1 MSKES
6 NNEKDRKK
14 ERRRKEI
21 LAKLAS
27 FCIKRN
33 FKFDVISPKK
43 WITLTFESR
52 NEKQDQGIDIF
63 IDVKTRDDV
72 YFVIPAAY
80 DVLFDEEIPAVLKA
94 VNINNNFV
102 NPARC
107 SYSERSKKVIVDY
120 TYPLIDGD
128 ITLEQFSRILM
139 FILESAE
146 ALRDNISKAQKKID
160 HFDNDNQK
168 AAEGDRKQST
178 NELPSLNEDIVEK
191 ITNTR
196 MYLSKLG
203 AVLGEEIEE
212 TEERSGIDDNKSNIL
227 DSSDDFA
234 TEDKSEYPDDDSDD
248 EGKEEDDESD
258 ENDESDEFEDRD
270 FDEND
275 EFIGETDEDESADD
289 DFNSRKKFGYKLVNL
304 FDDVVKNMNDY
315 EEDKDEDENDDEDEE
330 DDDDEDENFN
340 GDDEEEF

>member
-1 MSKES
+1 MSKEP
-6 NNEKDRKK
+6 NNEKNRQK

-21 LAKLAS
+21 LAKLAG

-128 ITLEQFSRILM
+128 VTLEQFSRILM

-146 ALRDNISKAQKKID
+146 ALRDNITKAQKKID
-160 HFDNDNQK
+160 HFDGSNQK
-168 AAEGDRKQST
+168 TEESDKKQTTNAAPLQKD
-178 NELPSLNEDIVEK
+178 NIVEK

-212 TEERSGIDDNKSNIL
+212 TEEESDNKNNKL
-227 DSSDDFA
+227 NDDEDVA
-234 TEDKSEYPDDDSDD
+234 AEDKSKYPDNEFD
-248 EGKEEDDESD
+248 EDEEGETE
-258 ENDESDEFEDRD
+258 ENDESDEFEDTD
-270 FDEND
+270 FDDEDEYMEGFEND
-275 EFIGETDEDESADD
+275 ESDD
-289 DFNSRKKFGYKLVNL
+289 DDYDYDSGKKFGYKLINF
-304 FDDVVKNMNDY
+304 FDDVEKNMNEYD
-315 EEDKDEDENDDEDEE
+315 
-330 DDDDEDENFN
+330 DDDDEEEVEEN
-340 GDDEEEF
+340 DDIDDNFDDDSGEEF